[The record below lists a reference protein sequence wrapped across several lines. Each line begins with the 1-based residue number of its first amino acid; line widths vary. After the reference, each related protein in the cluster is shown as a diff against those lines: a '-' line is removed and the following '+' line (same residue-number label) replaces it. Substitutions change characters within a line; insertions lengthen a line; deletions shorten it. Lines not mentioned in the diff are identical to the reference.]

1 MQNMKILK
9 YPKQRSKVFLFQ
21 NSEQNETE
29 LQTSQPLQKFCNIF
43 LIIIS
48 FVVSYQW
55 RIEDKVW
62 KEGQNDNLLVW

>member
-9 YPKQRSKVFLFQ
+9 YPNQRSKFFLFQ

-43 LIIIS
+43 L
-48 FVVSYQW
+48 
-55 RIEDKVW
+55 K
-62 KEGQNDNLLVW
+62 LLFPVLLHIREE